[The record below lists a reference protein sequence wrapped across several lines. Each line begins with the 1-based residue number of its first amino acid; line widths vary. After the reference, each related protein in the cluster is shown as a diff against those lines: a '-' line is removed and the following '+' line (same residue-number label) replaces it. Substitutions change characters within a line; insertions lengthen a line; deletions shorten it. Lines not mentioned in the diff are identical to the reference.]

1 MGRRAGTATA
11 ANATHSG
18 VSAQFDA
25 NVAIT
30 RAHCRFFYLVCVC
43 AASPTARSFAANV
56 VAVHLPHVPHWHW
69 HGDDDH
75 STTTDVPTACAASCC
90 ASLRHLTVS
99 CIPYRRLHQLRTVG
113 GPRQISQLHCSD
125 TETSSTT
132 VMLMDG
138 QARGES
144 EVELSWEQRR
154 RCVAPTRYGRRR
166 PRAWLWLLLAFCLF
180 QLLLGD
186 DGTQSVRA
194 SLAGLFLVA
203 RKKS

>member
-1 MGRRAGTATA
+1 MGRRAGTAKVA
-11 ANATHSG
+11 KATRSG

-30 RAHCRFFYLVCVC
+30 RAHCRFSYLVCVC
-43 AASPTARSFAANV
+43 AASLTARSFAANV
-56 VAVHLPHVPHWHW
+56 VAVHVPHWHW

-75 STTTDVPTACAASCC
+75 STTTDVPAGCAASCC
-90 ASLRHLTVS
+90 ASLRHLTVC

-125 TETSSTT
+125 TEILSTT

-154 RCVAPTRYGRRR
+154 RCVAPAEGGGRGHCSRCCC
-166 PRAWLWLLLAFCLF
+166 WLSACFSCYSGTATLNLCARHWL
-180 QLLLGD
+180 
-186 DGTQSVRA
+186 A
-194 SLAGLFLVA
+194 SFL
-203 RKKS
+203 